1 MGRSYAAA
9 LALAAMLVVSV
20 LAPLAGAGKRPA
32 DRDGESWPPTR
43 YPRPAG
49 LADARE
55 IAAAAPGTVAFA
67 VVDSTRPARGY
78 EQDLQFSSASVSKA
92 LLLAAELRMLQ
103 RDGLPLDDGTRSTLD
118 SMIRFSDNDAAS
130 SIYSGVGDTGMLDVA
145 ERAGMDSF
153 EVTPGYWGGAQVTAG
168 DLARFFWDLDDN
180 LPARWR
186 GYGKH
191 LLENVTSTQRW
202 GIPEGA
208 NGAWRV
214 YFKGGWRPP
223 ATEETSGPVTHQGA
237 LLVHRS
243 GERIGLAVL
252 SDQSP
257 GSTSYATLEG
267 ITRSLLDQ
275 PPRSG
280 RWPAN

>member
-1 MGRSYAAA
+1 MRRSYAAG
-9 LALAAMLVVSV
+9 LALVVLAV
-20 LAPLAGAGKRPA
+20 AGLAPLAVAGKRA
-32 DRDGESWPPTR
+32 EGGDDGESWPPSR
-43 YPRPAG
+43 YPSPAR

-67 VVDSTRPARGY
+67 VVDSGEPARGY

-92 LLLAAELRMLQ
+92 LLLAAELRRLQ
-103 RDGLPLDDGTRSTLD
+103 RDGQPLDDATRSTLD

-130 SIYSGVGDTGMLDVA
+130 SIYARVGDGGVQDVA
-145 ERAGMDSF
+145 ERAGMGSF

-168 DLARFFWDLDDN
+168 DLARFFWDLEEN

-208 NGAWRV
+208 DGAWRV

-223 ATEETSGPVTHQGA
+223 ATEQTSGPVTHQGA

-243 GERIGLAVL
+243 GERIGVAVL

-267 ITRSLLDQ
+267 ITRSLLAQ